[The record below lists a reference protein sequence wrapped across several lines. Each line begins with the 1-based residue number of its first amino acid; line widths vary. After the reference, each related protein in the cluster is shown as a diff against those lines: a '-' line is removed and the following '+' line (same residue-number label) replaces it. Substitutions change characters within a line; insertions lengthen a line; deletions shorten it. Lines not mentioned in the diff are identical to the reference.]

1 MCKRLI
7 KIINSPVRLL
17 FTSWSFVIFIY
28 LVSPISYNNDWEF
41 KTIIF
46 VLAFFVLFATGYLF
60 GKQFV
65 KVLIINK
72 YHKHNKYNHV
82 FKLNIFNN
90 LRQFTRFI
98 ALLGLIGSSMLA
110 IDLLFFR
117 GVDYTQGLSIARTSL
132 QTNVLQQGGIPVG
145 HPWSI
150 LARILSGFS
159 PIAAL
164 IAILRIEQFNMRSL
178 LIVLFSLIV
187 QFFSDTLSG
196 GRNLTFMTLVLLGMA
211 ILLRLIQ
218 GKIVIPKRFKSLIT
232 IQYLIVFSFVGY
244 ALFIFIDREQTRGRN
259 LLESYINIESS
270 WLLTISPQVTSFAES
285 EGLISVLI
293 FALVYLSVYITHS
306 LSELNLLLSQ
316 SPEPGLFY
324 GFNSLYL
331 LTIFLEKMGFIS
343 ENFIVEI
350 QNSLARSG
358 VYLSMLGTWYV
369 DFGYILSLFMF
380 LGFGLVT
387 GFIWKLFKLTKK
399 LYLEMIC
406 SYILLTLA
414 ISPFYFSLSTGNGLQ
429 TLFAL
434 IISGSYISLSRL
446 NRQ

>member
-1 MCKRLI
+1 
-7 KIINSPVRLL
+7 
-17 FTSWSFVIFIY
+17 
-28 LVSPISYNNDWEF
+28 
-41 KTIIF
+41 
-46 VLAFFVLFATGYLF
+46 
-60 GKQFV
+60 
-65 KVLIINK
+65 
-72 YHKHNKYNHV
+72 
-82 FKLNIFNN
+82 
-90 LRQFTRFI
+90 
-98 ALLGLIGSSMLA
+98 
-110 IDLLFFR
+110 
-117 GVDYTQGLSIARTSL
+117 
-132 QTNVLQQGGIPVG
+132 
-145 HPWSI
+145 
-150 LARILSGFS
+150 
-159 PIAAL
+159 
-164 IAILRIEQFNMRSL
+164 
-178 LIVLFSLIV
+178 
-187 QFFSDTLSG
+187 
-196 GRNLTFMTLVLLGMA
+196 
-211 ILLRLIQ
+211 
-218 GKIVIPKRFKSLIT
+218 
-232 IQYLIVFSFVGY
+232 
-244 ALFIFIDREQTRGRN
+244 
-259 LLESYINIESS
+259 
-270 WLLTISPQVTSFAES
+270 
-285 EGLISVLI
+285 
-293 FALVYLSVYITHS
+293 
-306 LSELNLLLSQ
+306 LLSQ